1 VLGGS
6 NLTPFMYFWGSDTR
20 TEKKIP
26 TPMTKQ
32 HEKQIDF
39 GQKPKF
45 SEKLIEYQIDKMF
58 SLIKYFKH
66 QGILGQFDPLYALY
80 RVQI

>member
-39 GQKPKF
+39 GQKLVF
-45 SEKLIEYQIDKMF
+45 
-58 SLIKYFKH
+58 
-66 QGILGQFDPLYALY
+66 
-80 RVQI
+80 